1 MDKIRIAAAVL
12 AAAVMM
18 SGCGQT
24 AQSAPETAPETT
36 TTAETTAAVLA
47 ETTTHSPD
55 QTIAEMESELIEGT
69 LKETTAEIKTA
80 AETTAAA
87 EVTTT
92 AADATEETDSQTET
106 SEEEAELPEFEGRD
120 YVGHW
125 LFSCM
130 RVLDDEKEYAFSA
143 AELGEGAMETTTVT
157 LNEDGTAVLTSNATE
172 SKGSWKEIK
181 YEDGYA
187 AEITEIDEETQSG
200 SIYYGLNTGDYLV
213 LVFSDDEGTIKI
225 EFVREGSE
233 PAKKLAKEIE
243 ERVAAAAAESAAAET
258 GSEVSGEQTE
268 QTAS

>member
-1 MDKIRIAAAVL
+1 M
-12 AAAVMM
+12 
-18 SGCGQT
+18 
-24 AQSAPETAPETT
+24 ETETLENAPETT
-36 TTAETTAAVLA
+36 TAEV
-47 ETTTHSPD
+47 
-55 QTIAEMESELIEGT
+55 
-69 LKETTAEIKTA
+69 
-80 AETTAAA
+80 TTAAA
-87 EVTTT
+87 EVTTTAADTTETTT

-157 LNEDGTAVLTSNATE
+157 LNEDGTAVLTSNALE

-213 LVFSDDEGTIKI
+213 LVFSDDDGTIKI

-233 PAKKLAKEIE
+233 SAKKLAEEIE
-243 ERVAAAAAESAAAET
+243 AAAQTASETAAEGAEA
-258 GSEVSGEQTE
+258 SDEQTE
-268 QTAS
+268 ETTS